1 MQRWK
6 SRLGAITL
14 AIGSLVGCDGDDP
27 IDEPVVDTWQIV
39 HEGAAGALLSV
50 WGTSARDVWVVG
62 ADALDGSGPVV
73 LHLDGD
79 AWQRVPTGLAQG
91 DLWWVFGFEG
101 GPVYMGGT
109 GGTILRYQPGP
120 GDGPADGSFTVMP
133 TPGLGTVFGI
143 WGATPDDVWA
153 VGGTGLA
160 VHWDGC
166 GWKQQQPS
174 FTSATLLSVYVA
186 PRATGQT
193 TPSQAWALDDTN
205 SIWRFDGASWAK
217 EFQLPATPTGRL
229 AAIHGSSGTD
239 VWAVGTGLIQMGTS
253 MVPSGCIIYHSNGQE
268 WQAGNYCAGPATNI
282 KTYSLN
288 YVYAID
294 GQSAVAA
301 GGASATQKVGFYK
314 VGAWA
319 PAPPLTMD
327 SGGDASAIWASSAGD
342 VWVGGPASLLHHY
355 AGTTG
360 QWTPDN
366 SLQAGMSTNEFV
378 YRLWGTAATDVWA
391 ISFAPGL
398 GKSRLFRYKGSW
410 QQQTLTS
417 PYAVVAGW
425 SASSSDVW
433 LVGYGAVRIHFDG
446 QSFTEFR

>member
-1 MQRWK
+1 MGCVADSRWL
-6 SRLGAITL
+6 RGAGT
-14 AIGSLVGCDGDDP
+14 
-27 IDEPVVDTWQIV
+27 
-39 HEGAAGALLSV
+39 ALLSLWWSTCGGDFAGIAV
-50 WGTSARDVWVVG
+50 TIHQLPVGTTSVVVTPSVNGRNLVPEVFSTDIAGLQDVTVGFHLHRSNLGSPVEFKIDARNDKSCVIATGDAKLTTDAVRRYDIQTSLNVVAATSAFSGNLFAVH
-62 ADALDGSGPVV
+62 GSQ
-73 LHLDGD
+73 
-79 AWQRVPTGLAQG
+79 AN
-91 DLWWVFGFEG
+91 
-101 GPVYMGGT
+101 
-109 GGTILRYQPGP
+109 
-120 GDGPADGSFTVMP
+120 
-133 TPGLGTVFGI
+133 
-143 WGATPDDVWA
+143 DVWA

-229 AAIHGSSGTD
+229 AAIHGSSGAD